1 MKKLQL
7 NFKIPFLLLCFFLA
21 LKSSAQCNQPTGI
34 VVDNITSNGAT
45 LSWNASTSA
54 PGEAYQFEIR
64 TSGAPGSG
72 LTGLAD
78 GGTVTDGVLSSS
90 ISGLLADTSYFAY
103 VRYQCNTTPLYS
115 DWTIAVAFDT
125 EELPAPVAG
134 APAGVSDTFFTA
146 RWIGVNG
153 ATGYR
158 IDVST
163 TSDFSAILPEYD
175 NLFVS
180 SPSTTKLIIGLT
192 PSTDYYYRIR
202 AEGNS
207 SSGPV
212 TSFNSNVIMV
222 ATTSEPTFVAVWT
235 INGWLENIEPTIDYD
250 VILDYHFVS
259 DASNTSLQEAK
270 SLILNEGYTFTL
282 VSGHYLTVNDNI
294 INNSSPE
301 SFIVQS
307 NANLNQLNDLAPANE
322 GEITV
327 RRFSSAIFRLDYTMW
342 SSPVQGTQTLKEFS
356 PSTVNSRFY
365 DYETSSDDFSLIDP
379 LTTVFSPGKG
389 YLIRARN
396 NHVANN
402 GTNAPATWLG
412 NFVGVPNKGDI
423 SIPLST
429 GSQGYNLV
437 GNPYPSVISAE
448 LFIDENISNI
458 EPTIH
463 FWRRRNNITGE
474 GDTGSFYAVYNPFG
488 GTAPSESS
496 EEPNSFIQVGQ
507 GFLVQAIASELNFT
521 NEMKVQDNFENQFFR
536 SSNLN
541 EIEKHRI
548 WLNLTNNN
556 GLFSQLLV
564 GYGEGATNEKDRFDG
579 LYINDSS
586 VALTSLINNEE
597 YTIQAKALP
606 FSIED
611 TIPLGFKV
619 VSAGE
624 YTISISKMD
633 GLFQAGQLVYL
644 EDTFTATIHNLSA
657 SDYTFSAESG
667 DFKNRFVL
675 RFTNETLS
683 IDQPLNANAVAVFV
697 KDNSININTGNSE
710 MQTIVVYDIQGRKL
724 FEQNEVNNSEFTI
737 NTLAKSNQVLIL
749 QIKDQN
755 NNSITKKLV
764 F

>member
-1 MKKLQL
+1 MHTKIKKMKKLQL

-21 LKSSAQCNQPTGI
+21 QKSSAQCNQPTGV

-54 PGEAYQFEIR
+54 PGEGYQFEIR

-72 LTGLAD
+72 LTGLVD
-78 GGTVTDGVLSSS
+78 GGTVTDDVFSSS
-90 ISGLLADTSYFAY
+90 ISGLLAETSYFAY
-103 VRYQCNTTPLYS
+103 VRYQCNNTPLYS
-115 DWTIAVAFDT
+115 DWTTAVAFTT

-134 APAGVSDTFFTA
+134 VPAGVSDTFFTA

-163 TSDFSAILPEYD
+163 TSDFSTILPEYD
-175 NLFVS
+175 NIFVA
-180 SPSTTKLIIGLT
+180 SPSTTKLVLGLT
-192 PSTDYYYRIR
+192 PSTDYYYRVR

-212 TSFNSNVIMV
+212 TSDNSNVIMV
-222 ATTSEPTFVAVWT
+222 STTSEPTFVAVWT
-235 INGWLENIEPTIDYD
+235 INGWLENIEPTIEYD

-259 DASNTSLQEAK
+259 DDNNTTLQEAK
-270 SLILNEGYTFTL
+270 SLTLNEGYTFTL

-294 INNSSPE
+294 INNSSPD
-301 SFIVQS
+301 SFIIQS
-307 NANLNQLNDLAPANE
+307 NANLNQLDDSAPANE

-356 PSTVNSRFY
+356 PSTVNNRFY
-365 DYETSSDDFSLIDP
+365 DYDSSSDVFSLIDP
-379 LTTVFSPGKG
+379 LATVFSPGSG
-389 YLIRARN
+389 YLIRVRN
-396 NHVANN
+396 NHVENN
-402 GTNAPATWLG
+402 GTNSPATWLG
-412 NFVGVPNKGDI
+412 SFVGLPNNGDI
-423 SIPLST
+423 TVPLST
-429 GSQGYNLV
+429 SGQGYNLV

-448 LFIDENISNI
+448 LLIDQNIDNI
-458 EPTIH
+458 EPTLH
-463 FWRRRNNITGE
+463 FWRRTNNASGT
-474 GDTGSFYAVYNPFG
+474 GDTGSFYAVYSPLG

-507 GFLVQAIASELNFT
+507 GFLVQAIGTELIFN
-521 NEMKVQDNFENQFFR
+521 NSMKIRDNFENQFFR

-541 EIEKHRI
+541 EIEKHRV

-556 GLFSQLLV
+556 GVFSQLLV
-564 GYGEGATNEKDRFDG
+564 GYVAGATNEKDRFDG
-579 LYINDSS
+579 RYINDSE

-597 YTIQAKALP
+597 YVIQGRSLP
-606 FSIED
+606 FSAED

-619 VSAGE
+619 VTAGE
-624 YTISISKMD
+624 YTISLSKMD
-633 GLFQAGQLVYL
+633 GLFEAGQLVYL
-644 EDTFTATIHNLSA
+644 EDTFTTTIHNLSA

-675 RFTNETLS
+675 RFTNETMS
-683 IDQPLNANAVAVFV
+683 IEQPLNPNAVAVFV
-697 KDNSININTGNSE
+697 NDNSINIDTGNIE
-710 MQTIVVYDIQGRKL
+710 MQSIVVYDVQGRDR
-724 FEQNEVNNSEFTI
+724 
-737 NTLAKSNQVLIL
+737 KSV
-749 QIKDQN
+749 
-755 NNSITKKLV
+755 V
-764 F
+764 

>member
-21 LKSSAQCNQPTGI
+21 LKSSAQCDQPTSV
-34 VVDNITSNGAT
+34 VVDIITSNGAT

-54 PGEAYQFEIR
+54 PGEGYQFEIR

-72 LTGLAD
+72 LTGLVD
-78 GGTVTDGVLSSS
+78 GGTATDDVFSSS
-90 ISGLLADTSYFAY
+90 ISGLLAETSYFAY
-103 VRYQCNTTPLYS
+103 VRYQCNITPLYS
-115 DWTIAVAFDT
+115 DWTIGVAFNT

-175 NLFVS
+175 NIFVA
-180 SPSTTKLIIGLT
+180 SPSTTKLIVGLA

-212 TSFNSNVIMV
+212 TSVNSNVIMV
-222 ATTSEPTFVAVWT
+222 STTSEPTLVAVWT
-235 INGWLENIEPTIDYD
+235 INGWLENIEPTIEYD

-259 DASNTSLQEAK
+259 DENNTTLQEAK
-270 SLILNEGYTFTL
+270 SLTLNEGYTFTL
-282 VSGHYLTVNDNI
+282 VSGRFLIVADNI
-294 INNSSPE
+294 INNSTPN
-301 SFIVQS
+301 SFVVQS
-307 NANLNQLNDLAPANE
+307 NANLNQLDDLAPANV
-322 GEITV
+322 GGITV

-342 SSPVQGTQTLKEFS
+342 SSPVTGTQTLKEFS
-356 PSTVNSRFY
+356 PSTVSNRFY
-365 DYETSSDDFSLIDP
+365 DYDTSSDVFSLIDP
-379 LTTVFSPGKG
+379 LTTVFSPGSG

-396 NHVANN
+396 NHVENN
-402 GTNAPATWLG
+402 GTNSPAEWLG
-412 NFVGVPNKGDI
+412 NFVGVPNNGEI
-423 SIPLST
+423 SIPLNT
-429 GSQGYNLV
+429 GGQGYNLV
-437 GNPYPSVISAE
+437 GNPYPSIISAE
-448 LFIDENISNI
+448 LFIEENISNI
-458 EPTIH
+458 EPALH
-463 FWRRRNNITGE
+463 FWRRTNNFTGE

-507 GFLVQAIASELNFT
+507 GFLVQAVTSELNF
-521 NEMKVQDNFENQFFR
+521 NNSMKVQDNFENQFFR

-541 EIEKHRI
+541 QIEKHRV
-548 WLNLTNNN
+548 WLSLTNNN
-556 GLFSQLLV
+556 GVFSQLLV
-564 GYGEGATNEKDRFDG
+564 GYAEGAINDKDRFDAR
-579 LYINDSS
+579 YINDSN

-597 YTIQAKALP
+597 FSIQAKALP
-606 FSIED
+606 FTVED
-611 TIPLGFKV
+611 TIPLGFKIV
-619 VSAGE
+619 EAGE
-624 YTISISKMD
+624 YTISVNKMD
-633 GLFQAGQLVYL
+633 GLFEAGQLVYL
-644 EDTFTATIHNLSA
+644 EDTFTSTIHNLSA
-657 SDYTFSAESG
+657 TDYVFSSESG

-675 RFTNETLS
+675 RFTDETMS

-697 KDNSININTGNSE
+697 RDNSIHINTGNSE
-710 MQTIVVYDIQGRKL
+710 MESVIIYDVQGRKL
-724 FEQNEVNNSEFTI
+724 FTQEQVNTSEFTI
-737 NTLAKSNQVLIL
+737 NTLAKTNQVLIL

-755 NNSITKKLV
+755 NNLISKKVV